1 MSTAVPARS
10 RLRGSTLIA
19 APMFVIGLIGSS
31 FALALG
37 LWAVWNS
44 SQLGGSFWVPF
55 TLAAAVGVGGFVAC
69 RGCFV
74 DVVGDDIRD
83 VVGWVRLQRVDRSR
97 VVAARVR
104 LGAWRWYVLELDDG
118 TTRTLLGASPV
129 QFPARLLPGSDERDL
144 AELDVLLGED

>member
-1 MSTAVPARS
+1 MSRPDVERL
-10 RLRGSTLIA
+10 RLRGSTLVA
-19 APMFVIGLIGSS
+19 APLFVLGLIGTS

-44 SQLGGSFWVPF
+44 AQLGASFWAPF
-55 TLAAAVGVGGFVAC
+55 VLAGLLGIGGFIAC

-74 DVVGDDIRD
+74 DVVGDEIRD
-83 VVGWVRLQRVDRSR
+83 VVGWVRVQRVDRRR

-118 TTRTLLGASPV
+118 TTRTLIGASPM
-129 QFPARLLPGSDERDL
+129 QFPARLFSGSDERDL
-144 AELDVLLGED
+144 SELDVLLGDA